1 MSRRTTLIQM
11 LIPYLAVGL
20 GLLASMIGG
29 GAGPLPPQTA
39 EAEALA
45 LVYVGHRLRQSFADA
60 EAKTRPCELPVA
72 ARTH

>member
-11 LIPYLAVGL
+11 LIPYVAVGL
-20 GLLASMIGG
+20 GLLASAIDG

-45 LVYVGHRLRQSFADA
+45 LVYVGHRLQSFGDA
-60 EAKTRPCELPVA
+60 EPRTRRCEQPGA
-72 ARTH
+72 ATTR

>member
-1 MSRRTTLIQM
+1 MSRRTTMIQM

-20 GLLASMIGG
+20 GLIASAIDG

-45 LVYVGHRLRQSFADA
+45 LVYVGHRVRRAFADA
-60 EAKTRPCELPVA
+60 EAKTGWCGQPVA
-72 ARTH
+72 ATTH

>member
-20 GLLASMIGG
+20 GLLASMIDG
-29 GAGPLPPQTA
+29 GAGLLPPQTA

-45 LVYVGHRLRQSFADA
+45 LAYVGHRLRQSFADA
-60 EAKTRPCELPVA
+60 EAKTRPCEQPVA
-72 ARTH
+72 ATTR

>member
-11 LIPYLAVGL
+11 LIPYVAVGL
-20 GLLASMIGG
+20 GLLASTIDG
-29 GAGPLPPQTA
+29 GAGRWPQQTA

-60 EAKTRPCELPVA
+60 EARTGRCEQSVA
-72 ARTH
+72 ATTP